1 MIWRYLKK
9 RFYLVKVSNSKSI
22 DGSQLGPRLLIKFLQ
37 DAAGRGDLDPWDI
50 DVISVID
57 SFLEQFNHNLQ
68 YSSNNQTSYQKDLSE
83 TSEAFFAASVLVN
96 LKAQVLE
103 SDVFQ
108 EETLGYEEEIGMD
121 NQEWINQGFDMPKYP
136 EKYLRRRSVAQPVI
150 KRTSTLGELV
160 SQLESIAEII
170 ETQDLLLMKRKR
182 NKKYSDKILISKVQA
197 LAHREK
203 LPETTKALGK
213 FIDGWE
219 KALQWTD
226 FEYLV
231 NKWQTV
237 VKSDLDKDRLGV
249 FWALLFL
256 SSENK
261 IELKQQYSLYG
272 PIQIKRIIPDGELA
286 QLPIDNL
293 DVSETS
299 STAA

>member
-1 MIWRYLKK
+1 MDR
-9 RFYLVKVSNSKSI
+9 
-22 DGSQLGPRLLIKFLQ
+22 SQLGPRLLIRFLQ

-57 SFLEQFNHNLQ
+57 SFLEQFNNNLQ
-68 YSSNNQTSYQKDLSE
+68 YSSNNQISYQKDLSD
-83 TSEAFFAASVLVN
+83 TSEAFFAASILVN

-103 SDVFQ
+103 SDIFQ
-108 EETLGYEEEIGMD
+108 SETLGFEEDIGMD
-121 NQEWINQGFDMPKYP
+121 NQEWINQGFDLPKYP

-182 NKKYSDKILISKVQA
+182 IKKYSDKTLISKVQS

-213 FIDGWE
+213 FLDGWE

-231 NKWQTV
+231 NKWQKV

-261 IELKQQYSLYG
+261 IEIKQKNSLYG
-272 PIQIKRIIPDGELA
+272 PIQIKRIIPDGGLA
-286 QLPIDNL
+286 QLPIENL
-293 DVSETS
+293 EVAETS

>member
-1 MIWRYLKK
+1 MDR
-9 RFYLVKVSNSKSI
+9 
-22 DGSQLGPRLLIKFLQ
+22 SQLGPRLLIKFLQ

-68 YSSNNQTSYQKDLSE
+68 YSSNDQISYQKDLSE

-108 EETLGYEEEIGMD
+108 EETSGFEEEIEMD
-121 NQEWINQGFDMPKYP
+121 NQEWINRGFDMPKYP

-170 ETQDLLLMKRKR
+170 ETQDLLLMKKKR
-182 NKKYSDKILISKVQA
+182 TKNYSDKMLISKVQS

-213 FIDGWE
+213 FLDGWE

-286 QLPIDNL
+286 QLPIENL

>member
-1 MIWRYLKK
+1 M
-9 RFYLVKVSNSKSI
+9 NSI
-22 DGSQLGPRLLIKFLQ
+22 DRQQLGPRLLIKFLQ
-37 DAAGRGDLDPWDI
+37 DAAGKGDLDPWDI

-57 SFLEQFNHNLQ
+57 SFLEQ
-68 YSSNNQTSYQKDLSE
+68 YSHTFKETTNDKNSYQKDLSE

-103 SDVFQ
+103 ADVFKENSSEFVDDFDLDDQDWIDQ
-108 EETLGYEEEIGMD
+108 E
-121 NQEWINQGFDMPKYP
+121 FDIPNKP
-136 EKYLRRRSVAQPVI
+136 EKYLRRRSIAQPI
-150 KRTSTLGELV
+150 LKRTTTLGELV

-182 NKKYSDKILISKVQA
+182 NKKYSDKALISQVKS

-219 KALQWTD
+219 RALQWTD

-231 NKWQTV
+231 KEWQTV
-237 VKSDLDKDRLGV
+237 VKNDLDKDRLGV

-261 IELKQQYSLYG
+261 IEIKQIDSLFG
-272 PIQIKRIIPDGELA
+272 PIQIKRIIPDGGLA
-286 QLPIDNL
+286 QLPIENL
-293 DVSETS
+293 EPTKTS
-299 STAA
+299 PSAA

>member
-1 MIWRYLKK
+1 MDR
-9 RFYLVKVSNSKSI
+9 
-22 DGSQLGPRLLIKFLQ
+22 SQLGPRLLIKFLQ

-57 SFLEQFNHNLQ
+57 SFLEMFNHNLQ
-68 YSSNNQTSYQKDLSE
+68 FSSNDQISYQKDLSE

-103 SDVFQ
+103 SDVLP
-108 EETLGYEEEIGMD
+108 EETLGFEEEIEID

-182 NKKYSDKILISKVQA
+182 NKNYSDKILISKVQS

-213 FIDGWE
+213 FLDGWE
-219 KALQWTD
+219 RALQWID

-231 NKWQTV
+231 NKWQKV

-256 SSENK
+256 LSENK

-272 PIQIKRIIPDGELA
+272 PIQIKRIIPDGGLA
-286 QLPIDNL
+286 QLPIENL
-293 DVSETS
+293 DDSETS

>member
-1 MIWRYLKK
+1 M
-9 RFYLVKVSNSKSI
+9 
-22 DGSQLGPRLLIKFLQ
+22 GPRLLIKFLQ

-57 SFLEQFNHNLQ
+57 SFLEKFNRNLK
-68 YSSNNQTSYQKDLSE
+68 YSSNNQISYQKDLSE

-108 EETLGYEEEIGMD
+108 EEELSDFEEDSSID
-121 NQEWINQGFDMPKYP
+121 NQEWINEGFDIPKHP
-136 EKYLRRRSVAQPVI
+136 EKYLRRRSVAQPII

-170 ETQDLLLMKRKR
+170 EKQDLLLSTRKR
-182 NKKYSDKILISKVQA
+182 NKKYTDKMLISQVQS

-213 FIDGWE
+213 FLDGWE
-219 KALQWTD
+219 KALQWID

-261 IELKQQYSLYG
+261 IEIKQQNFLYG
-272 PIQIKRIIPDGELA
+272 PIQIKRIIPDGGIA
-286 QLPIDNL
+286 QLPIENL
-293 DVSETS
+293 EISDIS

>member
-1 MIWRYLKK
+1 MQYT
-9 RFYLVKVSNSKSI
+9 SNDQI
-22 DGSQLGPRLLIKFLQ
+22 
-37 DAAGRGDLDPWDI
+37 
-50 DVISVID
+50 
-57 SFLEQFNHNLQ
+57 
-68 YSSNNQTSYQKDLSE
+68 SYQKDLSE

-108 EETLGYEEEIGMD
+108 QEKLGFGEEIEIDD
-121 NQEWINQGFDMPKYP
+121 NQEWINQGFDIPKYP

-150 KRTSTLGELV
+150 QRTSTLGELV
-160 SQLESIAEII
+160 SQLEAIAEII
-170 ETQDLLLMKRKR
+170 EKQDLLLMKRKR
-182 NKKYSDKILISKVQA
+182 NKKYSEKILISKVQS

-213 FIDGWE
+213 FLDGWE

-231 NKWQTV
+231 NKWQNV

-256 SSENK
+256 FSENK
-261 IELKQQYSLYG
+261 IEIKQKNSLYG
-272 PIQIKRIIPDGELA
+272 PIQIKRILPDGELA
-286 QLPIDNL
+286 QLPIENL
-293 DVSETS
+293 EVADSS

>member
-1 MIWRYLKK
+1 MDR
-9 RFYLVKVSNSKSI
+9 
-22 DGSQLGPRLLIKFLQ
+22 SQLGPRLLIKFLQ

-50 DVISVID
+50 DVINVID
-57 SFLEQFNHNLQ
+57 SFLEQYNYKLQ
-68 YSSNNQTSYQKDLSE
+68 YSSNDQISYQKDLSE

-96 LKAQVLE
+96 LKAQILE
-103 SDVFQ
+103 SDIFH
-108 EETLGYEEEIGMD
+108 EETLDFEEEIGMD
-121 NQEWINQGFDMPKYP
+121 NQEWINQGFDIPKYP

-170 ETQDLLLMKRKR
+170 ETQDLLLKKRKR
-182 NKKYSDKILISKVQA
+182 NKKYSDKILISKVQS

-213 FIDGWE
+213 FLDGWE

-231 NKWQTV
+231 NKWQKV

-261 IELKQQYSLYG
+261 VEIKQKHSLYG
-272 PIQIKRIIPDGELA
+272 PIQIKRIIPDGGLA
-286 QLPIDNL
+286 QLPIENL
-293 DVSETS
+293 EVAETS
-299 STAA
+299 SSAA

>member
-1 MIWRYLKK
+1 MKISWRRLYLI
-9 RFYLVKVSNSKSI
+9 KVTNSQSI

-121 NQEWINQGFDMPKYP
+121 NQEWINQGFDIPKYP

-182 NKKYSDKILISKVQA
+182 NKKYSDKVLISKVQS

-213 FIDGWE
+213 FLDGWE

-286 QLPIDNL
+286 QLPIENL
-293 DVSETS
+293 EVSETS